1 MGAVVET
8 AVDYLGK
15 KNGGLMFNN
24 YTDPS
29 SEWSLWKGCS
39 DNHCYAVVAVWA
51 MNFNA
56 NNIDPC
62 KDYSKHKLI
71 IAVLN

>member
-1 MGAVVET
+1 
-8 AVDYLGK
+8 
-15 KNGGLMFNN
+15 MFNN